1 MDEFDLEENRQESEV
16 AYYEIADSIIENV
29 IDGLVEYEIDG
40 LLHSNLQQQ
49 IIEIIKSFLTL

>member
-49 IIEIIKSFLTL
+49 IIEIIKSF